1 MSLPLYQNLFFLIV
15 LFYYFRYGLQK
26 KEIDGMMA
34 GNFRLRELQNDIN
47 EVYAEEQEMDRLLR
61 EESEIFKRIV

>member
-1 MSLPLYQNLFFLIV
+1 
-15 LFYYFRYGLQK
+15 
-26 KEIDGMMA
+26 MA